1 MPEIYVMEVS
11 VDIETFENLSMVLGI
26 TALIGFMLFI
36 VWDLAKQS
44 KAGRF
49 GTVVLFIVL
58 GLCLLGFVIKAVLYE
73 VIGG

>member
-1 MPEIYVMEVS
+1 MPEIYVVEVS

>member
-1 MPEIYVMEVS
+1 MDP
-11 VDIETFENLSMVLGI
+11 ETFDNLTMIVGI

-49 GTVVLFIVL
+49 GTVILFIVL
-58 GLCLLGFVIKAVLYE
+58 GLCLLGFIIKAVLYE
-73 VIGG
+73 FIGG

>member
-1 MPEIYVMEVS
+1 MDP
-11 VDIETFENLSMVLGI
+11 ETFDNLTMIVGI
-26 TALIGFMLFI
+26 SALIGFMLFI

-49 GTVVLFIVL
+49 GTIILFIVL

-73 VIGG
+73 FIGG